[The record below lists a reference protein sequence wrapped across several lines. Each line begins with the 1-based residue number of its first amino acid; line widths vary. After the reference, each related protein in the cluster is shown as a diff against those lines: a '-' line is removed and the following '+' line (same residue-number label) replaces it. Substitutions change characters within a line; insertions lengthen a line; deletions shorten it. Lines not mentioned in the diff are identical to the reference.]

1 MGRKHLEVAK
11 QRLSEL
17 DFVGLT
23 SQFEK
28 SMEVMSW
35 KLGLYEK
42 NVKSGGGGND
52 ELISSFCSDNI
63 NPFKSKHKLLLDK
76 EAQDEV
82 MKDNAL
88 DFELYLYA
96 KALFSK
102 EVAAYEL
109 AVPSTS
115 RAPFV
120 CNKNAMQCKLPR
132 KEKWLPVNE
141 YWRYYGEWVQTG
153 EASNCGYSCELLDL
167 T

>member
-1 MGRKHLEVAK
+1 
-11 QRLSEL
+11 
-17 DFVGLT
+17 
-23 SQFEK
+23 
-28 SMEVMSW
+28 
-35 KLGLYEK
+35 
-42 NVKSGGGGND
+42 VKGGDDYGGGEND

-63 NPFKSKHKLLLDK
+63 NPFKSKHKLLEK

-88 DFELYLYA
+88 DYELYLYA

-120 CNKNAMQCKLPR
+120 CNKNATLCKLP
-132 KEKWLPVNE
+132 KKKNWLPVNE
-141 YWRYYGEWVQTG
+141 YLRNYGEWVQTG
-153 EASNCGYSCELLDL
+153 GASNCGYSCERLDL